1 VPPLPPPLPPETR
14 TVGQLIAESL
24 KLYGSRFLPSLALG
38 LPLALADQLTGLALG
53 GRFNVDEV
61 AVERQIL
68 VYLALAPVF
77 AGAYVAA
84 SAVVTGERPDA
95 PTSIRALAV
104 GTAIFVPA
112 ALLIPWF
119 SIAAVLWLALAG
131 LAVPVVVAERK
142 GAVAAVRRG
151 LELARADYVHVAGG
165 IAALV
170 IVFWVAWAMLVLL
183 LRSQADNTVRAAVF
197 LADVVLS
204 PVIFLGA
211 ALLYFD
217 QEARSRIARGGAVPR
232 G

>member
-1 VPPLPPPLPPETR
+1 VTPLPPPLPPETR
-14 TVGQLIAESL
+14 TVGQLIAEAL

-53 GRFNVDEV
+53 GRFNVEDV

-68 VYLALAPVF
+68 VYLALSPVF
-77 AGAYVAA
+77 AGAYAAA
-84 SAVVTGERPDA
+84 SAVVAGERPSA
-95 PTSIRALAV
+95 STFGVAV
-104 GTAIFVPA
+104 GVGTLVFVPA

-142 GAVAAVRRG
+142 GPLAAVRRG
-151 LELARADYVHVAGG
+151 LQLSRADYVHVAGG

-217 QEARSRIARGGAVPR
+217 QEARSRIGRGDAVPR